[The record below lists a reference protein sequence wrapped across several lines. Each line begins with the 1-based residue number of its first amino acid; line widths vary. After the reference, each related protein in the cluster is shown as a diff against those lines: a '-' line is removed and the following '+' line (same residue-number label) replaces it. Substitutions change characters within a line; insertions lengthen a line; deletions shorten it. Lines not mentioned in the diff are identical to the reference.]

1 MNAGIKQ
8 TTFGSLPI
16 GSHFL
21 FRGRPYHKIARN
33 MTEDEEGT
41 GNIFM
46 DETVVDTAE
55 TCERSCSTAANP
67 S

>member
-1 MNAGIKQ
+1 MNAETKQ

-16 GSHFL
+16 GSRFH

-46 DETVVDTAE
+46 DQTVVDTTE
-55 TCERSCSTAANP
+55 TSEPSGGSAVNP

>member
-1 MNAGIKQ
+1 MNAETKR

-16 GSHFL
+16 GSRFF

-41 GNIFM
+41 GFM